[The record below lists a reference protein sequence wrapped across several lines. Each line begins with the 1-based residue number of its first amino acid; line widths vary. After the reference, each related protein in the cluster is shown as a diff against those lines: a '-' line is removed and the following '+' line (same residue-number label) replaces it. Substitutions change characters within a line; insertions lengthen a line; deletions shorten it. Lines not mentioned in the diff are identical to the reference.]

1 MKHNLPVP
9 TSNAAPESQNG
20 STSTPNPNHNMNSN
34 SNLNTNMNSNPNTPM
49 TDTTTSAVTP
59 ASVETANPVTKRKPR
74 EVVRCHVAVLDQIL
88 DKLKPLNWQKIQSK
102 SALKQLEDTQ
112 VFFTVEEILRM
123 VKQDNLPIVNHASAI
138 HYFTGTHYVEVDPIR
153 CMSFLVEAARRCAVP
168 TSRAAFQVFAGKICK
183 QIFIN
188 SAWRN
193 GGVTAPDTPYINLQN
208 GTLFFNKEGYRF
220 EPQHSPDLFIRYCL
234 GFNYDPSA
242 TAPLWQKHLNRAL
255 PDPEM
260 QAFLA
265 AALALP
271 FYPGKIEKVPIFYG
285 PRDTGKSTTLDVF
298 KGMIGSQNCS
308 AATLASLTRITDT
321 GDYHR
326 SQLDGKLVN
335 IASDISTKIGDEG
348 LMKTLVS
355 REPLTVRRMRH
366 QPFEMVNY
374 ARLMFALNEMPPKL
388 FEDLALTKRVAL
400 IGFEQRIKTEDIETG
415 FAEQI
420 IANEL
425 PGVLNWVLAAGLN
438 QLRNTGRL
446 DSPPSCVALMGRLRI
461 EVDTLAAWLDD
472 RRYSP
477 GGSYSIPVKSAYPD
491 FVKFCKD
498 EGYTGGEIP
507 KKRGITQ
514 RLRDLGFTLE
524 RRNGRDG
531 LLLYYTKSADTGSQI
546 EPSSGSLPLNS
557 HVNPASFPRF
567 DATNTGGGREGSD
580 GSEILSDVSEQ
591 LPAAQPK
598 AQAKPKPQKPT
609 KAPKLTKAP
618 KSVSR
623 RKK

>member
-1 MKHNLPVP
+1 VSKTYTKANYKKAAAGSQQAQTAVDKPV
-9 TSNAAPESQNG
+9 E
-20 STSTPNPNHNMNSN
+20 
-34 SNLNTNMNSNPNTPM
+34 
-49 TDTTTSAVTP
+49 TTSGD
-59 ASVETANPVTKRKPR
+59 ASTKPRKPR
-74 EVVRCHVAVLDQIL
+74 EVVPCHVAVLDAIL
-88 DKLKPLNWQKIQSK
+88 DKLKPVDWRQVK
-102 SALKQLEDTQ
+102 SVLKTLKDRQ
-112 VFFTVEEILRM
+112 VFHTVEEILRV

-138 HYFTGTHYVEVDPIR
+138 HYFTGTHYVEVEPIR
-153 CMSFLVEAARRCAVP
+153 CMCFLIEAARRCAVP
-168 TSRAAFQVFAGKICK
+168 TSRAVFQQFAGKICK

-193 GGVTAPDTPYINLQN
+193 GGVAVPDSPCINLLN
-208 GTLFFNKEGYRF
+208 GRLFFGKEGYRF

-234 GFNYDPSA
+234 GFNYDPTA

-260 QAFLA
+260 QAYLA
-265 AALALP
+265 ACLALP
-271 FYPGKIEKVPIFYG
+271 FYPGKIEKVPILYG
-285 PRDTGKSTTLDVF
+285 RRDTGKSTTLDVY
-298 KGMIGSQNCS
+298 KALIGSQNCA
-308 AATLASLTRITDT
+308 AATLAALTRITDT

-348 LMKTLVS
+348 LAKTLIS

-400 IGFEQRIKTEDIETG
+400 IGFEQRIAAEDIETG

-420 IANEL
+420 ISTEL
-425 PGVLNWVLAAGLN
+425 PGVLNWVLAGLN

-446 DSPPSCVALMGRLRI
+446 DPPSSCVALMGRLRI
-461 EVDTLAAWLDD
+461 EVDTLSAWLDD

-477 GGSYSIPVKSAYPD
+477 GGSNTISVKSAYPN

-514 RLRDLGFTLE
+514 RLRDLGYTVKAPNN
-524 RRNGRDG
+524 RVG
-531 LLLYYTKSADTGSQI
+531 LLLYYAKSADAGSQT
-546 EPSSGSLPLNS
+546 EPSSASLPLHS
-557 HVNPASFPRF
+557 QIAPAF
-567 DATNTGGGREGSD
+567 DATNTGVGSNGSN
-580 GSEILSDVSEQ
+580 GSEKLTHVSEKP
-591 LPAAQPK
+591 PAKPK
-598 AQAKPKPQKPT
+598 AHVKAKPQKPT
-609 KAPKLTKAP
+609 KAPKLTKAS

-623 RKK
+623 KK